1 MTLSQSLDEAIQP
14 LMADPEATAILLDI
28 DGTLAPIVRDARDA
42 SVPVPTRSLLI
53 TMTRRYNVVAAVS
66 GRQAEDARRVVAAGG
81 LSYVGGHGSEI
92 LLPGESE
99 ATIDSSLSEWA
110 ETVQDAASEAVR
122 DLSNLGVRREDKGAI
137 TAIHWR
143 GAADEAA
150 CEAALGKVA
159 VRVEDAGLVAH
170 WGRKVLE
177 IRPPSPFDKGLG
189 IRNLL
194 KGRPVRNAIYVGD
207 DLTDIDAFN
216 ALAEMDASGELH
228 HIVRVGVESEESPPE
243 LVAAA
248 DFMVAGIEGVE
259 GLLARLASGD
269 S

>member
-1 MTLSQSLDEAIQP
+1 MTLGQP
-14 LMADPEATAILLDI
+14 LGEALQPLTADPGATAILLDV
-28 DGTLAPIVRDARDA
+28 DGTLAPIVRDSRDA

-53 TMTRRYNVVAAVS
+53 ALTRKYHLVAAVS
-66 GRQAEDARRVVAAGG
+66 GRQAEDARRVVATGG

-99 ATIDSSLSEWA
+99 ATIESSLTEWT
-110 ETVQDAASEAVR
+110 EPVQEAASEAVR

-137 TAIHWR
+137 SAIHWR
-143 GAADEAA
+143 GAPDEEA
-150 CEAALGKVA
+150 CERALRDVA
-159 VRVEDAGLVAH
+159 TRVEDAGLVAH

-194 KGRPVRNAIYVGD
+194 TGRPVRNAIYVGD
-207 DLTDIDAFN
+207 DLTDLDAFN
-216 ALAEMDASGELH
+216 ALAEMDASGELQ
-228 HIVRVGVESEESPPE
+228 HIVRVGVRSAESPAE
-243 LVAAA
+243 LTSAA
-248 DFMVAGIEGVE
+248 DFMVDGTEGVDE
-259 GLLARLASGD
+259 LLEALVSGV

>member
-1 MTLSQSLDEAIQP
+1 MSLSQSLDEAIQP
-14 LMADPEATAILLDI
+14 LLASPESTAVLLDV

-42 SVPVPTRSLLI
+42 SVPVPTRSLMI
-53 TMTRRYNVVAAVS
+53 TMTRRYSVVAAVS

-99 ATIDSSLSEWA
+99 ATIDPSLTAWTEP
-110 ETVQDAASEAVR
+110 VQDAASEAVR
-122 DLSNLGVRREDKGAI
+122 ELSNLGVRREDKGAI
-137 TAIHWR
+137 SAIHWR
-143 GAADEAA
+143 GTPDEAA
-150 CEAALGKVA
+150 CERALRA
-159 VRVEDAGLVAH
+159 IATRIEDSGLVAH

-194 KGRPVRNAIYVGD
+194 KGRPVRQAIYIGD

-216 ALAEMDASGELH
+216 ALAEMDASGELQ
-228 HIVRVGVESEESPPE
+228 HIVRIGVNSPETPSE

-248 DFMVAGIEGVE
+248 DFMVNGIDGVVEVLEVLAEGK
-259 GLLARLASGD
+259 A
-269 S
+269 

>member
-1 MTLSQSLDEAIQP
+1 MTLSQSLSEAIQP
-14 LMADPEATAILLDI
+14 LQDEPPSTAILLDV

-53 TMTRRYNVVAAVS
+53 ALMRKYHVVAAVS
-66 GRQAEDARRVVAAGG
+66 GRQAEDARRVVATGG

-99 ATIDSSLSEWA
+99 AKIDDSLTEWT
-110 ETVQDAASEAVR
+110 EPVQDAASEAVR

-137 TAIHWR
+137 SAIHWR
-143 GAADEAA
+143 GAPDEEA
-150 CEAALGKVA
+150 CERALREVA
-159 VRVEDAGLVAH
+159 KRIEDSGLVAH

-194 KGRPVRNAIYVGD
+194 NGRPVRNAIYVGD

-216 ALAEMDASGELH
+216 ALTEMDASGELQR
-228 HIVRVGVESEESPPE
+228 IVRVGVESPESPAE

-248 DFMVAGIEGVE
+248 DFMVVGTEGVDE
-259 GLLARLASGD
+259 LLAELVNGAA
-269 S
+269 